1 MTHPRQP
8 QTPSAA
14 PWPVD
19 AYDAEH
25 PPLGPRAPQLPDR
38 RSWPAPADLA
48 GASNRDGSVPTWAE
62 ARHALFGTGARS
74 GLVARCPD
82 DESLIAAALDRDP
95 YLAAYCA
102 HMGRDR
108 LAFAPIHD
116 DEHDRGRRELDRLR
130 QEYEALA
137 APWEERCERGHALD
151 VRSGDLRKPNYAGV
165 VPDRRP

>member
-14 PWPVD
+14 PCPVA
-19 AYDAEH
+19 AYDAE
-25 PPLGPRAPQLPDR
+25 PSPLGRRAPQLSDR

-48 GASNRDGSVPTWAE
+48 GASNRGGCVPTWAE
-62 ARHALFGTGARS
+62 ARRALFGTGARS

-102 HMGRDR
+102 HMGR
-108 LAFAPIHD
+108 
-116 DEHDRGRRELDRLR
+116 
-130 QEYEALA
+130 
-137 APWEERCERGHALD
+137 
-151 VRSGDLRKPNYAGV
+151 
-165 VPDRRP
+165 

>member
-14 PWPVD
+14 RCPVD
-19 AYDAEH
+19 AHDAEP

-38 RSWPAPADLA
+38 HSWPAPADLA

-62 ARHALFGTGARS
+62 ARHALFGAGARS

-102 HMGRDR
+102 HMGRAR

-116 DEHDRGRRELDRLR
+116 DEHGRGRRELDRLR

-137 APWEERCERGHALD
+137 APWEERCERGHTLD
-151 VRSGDLRKPNYAGV
+151 ARSGDLRRPNYADV